1 MQFSL
6 KAKLALAFGALLL
19 LISGLGGIAILQ
31 MNKINDQSTDIA
43 KNWLPSVD
51 AAHVI
56 NAAVGRYRTAE
67 YRYFSSD
74 DAEETRKNEEI
85 IKDFRNNI
93 KKAQEKYQPLISS
106 QQERDIYNNFVS
118 KLDKYTSLS
127 QTAIG
132 YYRDN
137 QKEKG
142 RDMLLEARGAFD
154 EVTSELDRLIRH
166 NAAGADAASKEADA
180 VFAQSQT
187 IIFSVIGIAL
197 LIGIGT
203 AVFLIR
209 DIFRTLGGEPTYAR
223 DVIKAI
229 ADGNLNVKVATR
241 DGDTHSLLAT
251 ASDMV
256 VKLKGVISEVTVS
269 ARNVGAGSQEL
280 SATAEELSQGATEQA
295 SSTEEAS
302 SSVEQMASNIKQNA
316 DNAAQTEKIARQSA
330 IDAKTS
336 GEAVGNAVQAMETIA
351 QKILIVQEIARQ
363 TDLLALNAAVEAA
376 RAGEHGRGF
385 AVVASEVRKLAER
398 SQAAA
403 QEISG
408 LSGDTVK
415 AAQQAGEMLT
425 RLVPDIQRTA
435 ELVLEIS
442 NATREQNAGAAQI
455 NIAIQ
460 QLDKVTQQNTAA
472 SEEMASTSEE
482 LASQAEQLQQAV
494 SYFQLDEAGTS
505 RPERSRQPAK
515 ATGRLSVA
523 QMQDALR
530 HAAPSIAV
538 NHNPP
543 RKPKPSG
550 HNGFALN
557 MDELGDDLDK
567 QFMRNGAA

>member
-1 MQFSL
+1 MQLSL

-19 LISGLGGIAILQ
+19 LISGLGGIAIMQ
-31 MNKINDQSTDIA
+31 MNKINDQMHAITQ
-43 KNWLPSVD
+43 NWLPSVD
-51 AAHVI
+51 AAHDI
-56 NAAVGRYRTAE
+56 NAAVGRYRAAE
-67 YRYFSSD
+67 FRYFLSK
-74 DAEETRKNEEI
+74 DADETRENETI
-85 IKDFRNNI
+85 INDFHERI
-93 KKAQEKYQPLISS
+93 KKGQEKYQPMISS
-106 QQERDIYNNFVS
+106 TQERDIYNNFS
-118 KLDKYTSLS
+118 NKIGNYIRLS
-127 QTAIG
+127 QEAIS
-132 YYRDN
+132 YFRAN

-142 RDMLLEARGAFD
+142 LEMLIDSRSAYQ
-154 EVTSELDRLIRH
+154 EVAAELDRLLRL
-166 NAAGADAASKEADA
+166 NKDGADAAGTEADA
-180 VFAQSQT
+180 VFSQAQT
-187 IIFSVIGIAL
+187 IVFTFIGIAL
-197 LIGIGT
+197 LVGIGT
-203 AVFLIR
+203 TVFLIR
-209 DIFRTLGGEPTYAR
+209 DILRTLGGEPAYAR
-223 DVIKAI
+223 EVIKEI

-241 DGDTHSLLAT
+241 AGDDSSLLAT
-251 ASDMV
+251 ARDMV
-256 VKLKGVISEVTVS
+256 AKLKGVISDVTVS

-494 SYFQLDEAGTS
+494 SYFQIDETGTA
-505 RPERSRQPAK
+505 RPERSRPAK

-538 NHNPP
+538 NHNPA

>member
-1 MQFSL
+1 MQLSL

-19 LISGLGGIAILQ
+19 LVSGLGGIATLQ
-31 MNKINDQSTDIA
+31 MNKMEAQTIVITN
-43 KNWLPSVD
+43 KWLPSVD
-51 AAHVI
+51 AVHGI
-56 NAAVGRYRTAE
+56 NSGLGRYRAAE
-67 YRYFSSD
+67 FRLVMANTPEERRFS
-74 DAEETRKNEEI
+74 EERLDE
-85 IKDFRNNI
+85 FSQRF
-93 KKAQEKYQPLISS
+93 KKHQEKYQALISTPEEKELYETFLGKLGNYMGLS
-106 QQERDIYNNFVS
+106 RQLITLVRENQTEVAEQKLNENRAAFEDTSSTLNRLVS
-118 KLDKYTSLS
+118 LAVS
-127 QTAIG
+127 
-132 YYRDN
+132 
-137 QKEKG
+137 
-142 RDMLLEARGAFD
+142 
-154 EVTSELDRLIRH
+154 
-166 NAAGADAASKEADA
+166 GADAASKEADA

-209 DIFRTLGGEPTYAR
+209 DIFRTLGGEPAYAR
-223 DVIKAI
+223 DVIKEI

-241 DGDTHSLLAT
+241 DGDAHSLLA
-251 ASDMV
+251 AARDMV
-256 VKLKGVISEVTVS
+256 AKLKGVISEVTTS
-269 ARNVGAGSQEL
+269 ARNVSAGSQEL
-280 SATAEELSQGATEQA
+280 SATAEELSQGSTEQA

-330 IDAKTS
+330 ADAKTS
-336 GEAVGNAVQAMETIA
+336 GEAVGKAVEAMETIA

-415 AAQQAGEMLT
+415 AAQQAGEMLA

-435 ELVLEIS
+435 ELVFEIS

-472 SEEMASTSEE
+472 AEEMASTSEE

-494 SYFQLDEAGTS
+494 AYFQIDEAGS
-505 RPERSRQPAK
+505 ARVERNRQPARV
-515 ATGRLSVA
+515 TGRLSVT

-530 HAAPSIAV
+530 HAAPSIAAS
-538 NHNPP
+538 HNPA
-543 RKPKPSG
+543 RKPKPSAQ
-550 HNGFALN
+550 NGFALN
-557 MDELGDDLDK
+557 MDELGDDLDRH
-567 QFMRNGAA
+567 FVRNGAA